1 MVMISYFIGK
11 DETPIDAEINRV
23 LERMQAIEVENEKYP
38 NMLDYL
44 ERLNKMQSS
53 NKAPRVSRD
62 TIAIIVGNL
71 LGILLIIAYEQ
82 KHVITSRSFN
92 QIIRPR

>member
-1 MVMISYFIGK
+1 MKSYFIGQS
-11 DETPIDAEINRV
+11 ETPIDVEINRI

-44 ERLNKMQSS
+44 ERLTKMQSS
-53 NKAPRVSRD
+53 NRASRVSRD
-62 TIAIIVGNL
+62 TIAIIAGNL

-92 QIIRPR
+92 QLIRPK